1 MLESHISKLL
11 IIQPTSQAFLSPS
24 SRRDVVLQ
32 RCALLQLH
40 MRSQRNF
47 LRMSENSA
55 SSWPCSWVLPDK
67 EGKQTVQN
75 QSICLNFLGWWCYK
89 KSLVIKNYFANM
101 RSCMLC
107 IALQGAFHTKGT
119 CLWCW
124 SLLCERT
131 HFSSQ
136 QPPSQAANSAQHY
149 YYSGLLVCVFYLHS
163 WIKCFTWNKVPLPFG
178 EAGLKR
184 CSCLASSAFRGALTI
199 PRQGIKINSATR
211 TK

>member
-89 KSLVIKNYFANM
+89 KKLGYQK
-101 RSCMLC
+101 
-107 IALQGAFHTKGT
+107 
-119 CLWCW
+119 
-124 SLLCERT
+124 LLCKHEVMHVMHSLARSFPHQRHMPVMLKSSLWKDT
-131 HFSSQ
+131 LFITTASFTGCKFSSTLLLFRSTGVCLL
-136 QPPSQAANSAQHY
+136 PAQ
-149 YYSGLLVCVFYLHS
+149 LNKMLHV
-163 WIKCFTWNKVPLPFG
+163 KQ
-178 EAGLKR
+178 
-184 CSCLASSAFRGALTI
+184 SSTSLWRS
-199 PRQGIKINSATR
+199 RS
-211 TK
+211 